1 MTVHVNFDVSV
12 FFIIILIVA
21 GICGVIRAIYS
32 AAKNHTTAL
41 DSDIGFT
48 PHETL
53 KESSENNKHGI
64 STAIIVITV
73 VLVVV
78 FVVYLGLGVSSN
90 TSTPSKTSQTSQT
103 SQSHSTKQPVESTTP
118 SYSYELTMLDYYN
131 ELKNNSVATN
141 AKYDGKRVKITGKIY
156 SIEDTQRYYTVGGP
170 FVTSVDV
177 YAIQLTDGTH
187 MVYSSLLTCYFDKT
201 NTNKKQLAALSSGE
215 EVTLIGKF
223 TTSEWPSGVVVMEEC
238 VVVSK

>member
-1 MTVHVNFDVSV
+1 MENTTKRQSSWWFW
-12 FFIIILIVA
+12 IIIALIAFVFIA
-21 GICGVIRAIYS
+21 
-32 AAKNHTTAL
+32 
-41 DSDIGFT
+41 
-48 PHETL
+48 
-53 KESSENNKHGI
+53 
-64 STAIIVITV
+64 
-73 VLVVV
+73 
-78 FVVYLGLGVSSN
+78 FVVDF
-90 TSTPSKTSQTSQT
+90 SKTVNRSKASAE
-103 SQSHSTKQPVESTTP
+103 SIKQAGQYT
-118 SYSYELTMLDYYN
+118 YEITMLDYYD

-187 MVYSSLLTCYFDKT
+187 AVYSSLLTCYFDKT

-238 VVVSK
+238 VVVSN